1 MGSVYSFVTMKLFV
15 ILALVVT
22 LVVCEKAKEDEPNS
36 GKEYIMDIP
45 KGMEFIEE
53 EFIEPIAEADVNGEN
68 LGDFEEPVELLSKRE
83 MEDLEKDLSDIETL
97 VGPDADL

>member
-1 MGSVYSFVTMKLFV
+1 MKLFV
-15 ILALVVT
+15 IFSLVVALV
-22 LVVCEKAKEDEPNS
+22 LCGEDKAKESAPNS

-68 LGDFEEPVELLSKRE
+68 LGDFEEPVELLSKRDIE
-83 MEDLEKDLSDIETL
+83 ELEKDLSDIETM
-97 VGPDADL
+97 VGPDAAL